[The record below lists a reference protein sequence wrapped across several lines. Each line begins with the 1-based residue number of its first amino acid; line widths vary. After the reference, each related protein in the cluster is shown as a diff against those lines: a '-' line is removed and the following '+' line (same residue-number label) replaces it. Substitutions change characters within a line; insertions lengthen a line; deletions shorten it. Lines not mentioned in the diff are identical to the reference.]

1 MKLNSVML
9 LKAPLVTL
17 YCPLPQPLVVGA
29 NDDDDDDDD
38 DYDYHDDGTDSN
50 NDDDNGGGG
59 TDNDNDDN
67 DNDDIDD
74 INTTIYLFET
84 LKSCKLKRHCN
95 RKKPASRQC

>member
-29 NDDDDDDDD
+29 NDDDGD
-38 DYDYHDDGTDSN
+38 DYDDGTNNN
-50 NDDDNGGGG
+50 NDDGGG

-67 DNDDIDD
+67 DDVDD
-74 INTTIYLFET
+74 INTTIYLFVT